1 MKLTGRFFLSHGGLV
16 LFTLGAGFL
25 LFYGGARFELKRQA
39 EADQKQYLASFALAA
54 REAVVQREDVAVLN
68 FMRLASKN
76 PAIVFT
82 AFFNPATGSRV
93 VLPLNYE
100 REPLL
105 VPTPSATGTGIKN
118 VRLADGTEV
127 FASVQKLNFGS
138 GSAGWVEIG
147 YSSLEME
154 QEIQNQLHRWLNL
167 SFLTLSVTLIL
178 GWVVSWLVSRHL
190 LDPLKKIREGTRLV
204 RQGKLD
210 SLVEVNRADEIGDLA
225 RDFNSMVLQLKEL
238 DEMKRDFVSGVTHD
252 LGTPLHAIRSAAN
265 FLQEGKGGALTD
277 KQGEYLLMISNNTT
291 HLIGFINNLLTV
303 ARIEAAKVD
312 PYLEAVDVM
321 THLNELVALYQT
333 QAHAKGLTL
342 TLVKKAPY
350 VSLISDVTMFRQIA
364 QNLLSNAIKF
374 TVTGLVELTVSEE
387 NGDML
392 LEVKDTGIG
401 INPQYHAL
409 IFDKFFR
416 VKQPKEF
423 QTREGSG
430 LGLSIVKGLVAVL
443 GGTVEVES
451 GLGRGSV
458 FKVRLPKQP
467 DPSRWYPAVPG
478 GLV

>member
-16 LFTLGAGFL
+16 LLTLGAGFL
-25 LFYGGARFELKRQA
+25 LFYGGARLELKHQA

-54 REAVVQREDVAVLN
+54 REAVLQREDVAALN

-76 PAIVFT
+76 PLIVFT
-82 AFFNPATGSRV
+82 AFFNPTTGSRV
-93 VLPLNYE
+93 VLPLNYAQ
-100 REPLL
+100 EPLL
-105 VPTPSATGTGIKN
+105 TSTPGFENKN
-118 VRLADGTEV
+118 FRLSDGTAV
-127 FASVQKLNFGS
+127 SASIQKLDFENGS
-138 GSAGWVEIG
+138 SGWVEIG

-167 SFLTLSVTLIL
+167 SLLTLSVTLIL
-178 GWVVSWLVSRHL
+178 GWLVSWFVSRHL
-190 LDPLKKIREGTRLV
+190 VDPLKRIREGTKLV

-210 SLVEVNRADEIGDLA
+210 SLVQVNRKDEIGDLA

-265 FLQEGKGGALTD
+265 FLQEGHGGALTD

-321 THLNELVALYQT
+321 THLNDLVTLYQT
-333 QAHAKGLTL
+333 QTQAKKLTL

-374 TVTGLVELTVSEE
+374 TDKGTIELTVGEE
-387 NGDML
+387 NGDLL
-392 LEVKDTGIG
+392 LEVRDTGIG
-401 INPQYHAL
+401 IDPQYQEL

-430 LGLSIVKGLVAVL
+430 LGLSIVKGLVFVL
-443 GGTVEVES
+443 GGTVKVES
-451 GLGRGSV
+451 GLGRGSI

-467 DPSRWYPAVPG
+467 DPSRWYPAISG
-478 GLV
+478 DTL

>member
-25 LFYGGARFELKRQA
+25 LFYGGARLELKHQA
-39 EADQKQYLASFALAA
+39 ETDQKQYLASFALAA
-54 REAVVQREDVAVLN
+54 REAVLQREDVAALN

-76 PAIVFT
+76 PTIVFT
-82 AFFNPATGSRV
+82 AFFNPTTGSRV
-93 VLPLNYE
+93 VLPLNYAQ
-100 REPLL
+100 EPLL
-105 VPTPSATGTGIKN
+105 TQQGFENKDL
-118 VRLADGTEV
+118 RLSDGTEV
-127 FASVQKLNFGS
+127 SASVQKLDFGS
-138 GSAGWVEIG
+138 GSSGWVEIG

-167 SFLTLSVTLIL
+167 SLLTLSVTLIL
-178 GWVVSWLVSRHL
+178 GWLVSWFVSRHL
-190 LDPLKKIREGTRLV
+190 VDPLKRIRKGTRLV

-210 SLVEVNRADEIGDLA
+210 SLVQVNRKDEIGDLA

-265 FLQEGKGGALTD
+265 FLQEGHGGALTD

-321 THLNELVALYQT
+321 THLNDLVTLYQT
-333 QAHAKGLTL
+333 QAQAKGLTL

-374 TVTGLVELTVSEE
+374 TDTGSIELTVSEQ
-387 NGDML
+387 NGDLL

-401 INPQYHAL
+401 IDPQYQEL

-430 LGLSIVKGLVAVL
+430 LGLSIVKGLVSVL
-443 GGTVEVES
+443 GGTVKVES
-451 GLGRGSV
+451 SLGRGSV
-458 FKVRLPKQP
+458 FKVSLPKQP
-467 DPSRWYPAVPG
+467 DPSRWYPSVPG
-478 GLV
+478 DTV

>member
-25 LFYGGARFELKRQA
+25 LFYGGARLELKHQA

-54 REAVVQREDVAVLN
+54 REAVLQREDVAALN

-76 PAIVFT
+76 QMIVFT
-82 AFFNPATGSRV
+82 AFFNPTTGSRV
-93 VLPLNYE
+93 VLPLNYAQ
-100 REPLL
+100 EPLL
-105 VPTPSATGTGIKN
+105 ISSAPGFENKN
-118 VRLADGTEV
+118 FRLSDGTAV
-127 FASVQKLNFGS
+127 SASVQKLDFGS
-138 GSAGWVEIG
+138 GSSGWVEIG

-154 QEIQNQLHRWLNL
+154 KEIQSQLHRWLNL
-167 SFLTLSVTLIL
+167 SLLTLSVTLIL
-178 GWVVSWLVSRHL
+178 GWLVSWFVSRHL
-190 LDPLKKIREGTRLV
+190 VDPLKRIREGTRLV

-210 SLVEVNRADEIGDLA
+210 SLVQVNRADEIGDLA

-265 FLQEGKGGALTD
+265 FLQEGKGGSLTD

-321 THLNELVALYQT
+321 THLNDLVTLYQT

-374 TVTGLVELTVSEE
+374 TDRGSIELTVGEE
-387 NGDML
+387 NGDLL

-401 INPQYHAL
+401 IDPQYHEL

-430 LGLSIVKGLVAVL
+430 LGLSIVKGLVFVL
-443 GGTVEVES
+443 GGTVKVES
-451 GLGRGSV
+451 GLGRGSI
-458 FKVRLPKQP
+458 
-467 DPSRWYPAVPG
+467 
-478 GLV
+478 

>member
-1 MKLTGRFFLSHGGLV
+1 MKLTARFFLSHGGLV

-25 LFYGGARFELKRQA
+25 LFYGGARLELKHQA

-54 REAVVQREDVAVLN
+54 REAVLQREDVAVLN

-82 AFFNPATGSRV
+82 AFFNPTTGSRV
-93 VLPLNYE
+93 VLPLNYA

-105 VPTPSATGTGIKN
+105 TSTPGFENKN
-118 VRLADGTEV
+118 LKLSDGTAV
-127 FASVQKLNFGS
+127 SALVQKLNLES
-138 GSAGWVEIG
+138 GPSGWVEIG

-167 SFLTLSVTLIL
+167 SLLTLSATLIL
-178 GWVVSWLVSRHL
+178 GWLVSWFVSRHL
-190 LDPLKKIREGTRLV
+190 VDPLKRIREGTRLV

-210 SLVEVNRADEIGDLA
+210 SLVQVNRKDEIGDLA

-265 FLQEGKGGALTD
+265 FLQEGKGGLLSD
-277 KQGEYLLMISNNTT
+277 KQSEYLLMISNNTT

-321 THLNELVALYQT
+321 THLNDLVTLYQT
-333 QAHAKGLTL
+333 QAQAKGLTL
-342 TLVKKAPY
+342 TLVKRAPY

-374 TVTGLVELTVSEE
+374 TDKGSIELTVGEE
-387 NGDML
+387 NGDLL
-392 LEVKDTGIG
+392 LEVRDTGIG
-401 INPQYHAL
+401 VDPQYHEL

-443 GGTVEVES
+443 GGTVKVES

-478 GLV
+478 DTL